1 MNQLAFRHV
10 LVLGGGRVGRAAAL
24 DLRADMQVTVLDP
37 NPRDPEGLTSRG
49 VRLIRGDA
57 SDPATLRQAAE
68 GCDVALC
75 AVPGS
80 MGLRTLERLIGL
92 GLPIVDV
99 SFMPEDPSVLDGL
112 AKQAG
117 VPVLTDVGIAPG
129 YMHMIAGYETTRM
142 KVHRFECL
150 VGGLPAKPT
159 WPMYYQS
166 PFSPIDVVEEYI
178 RPARLRRNGQDIER
192 PALSEPERIPFGE
205 LGELEAINTD
215 GLRSLLSSYP
225 DIPEMVEKTLRYPAH
240 ADLMRVFAHCGFF
253 SETPVTVDGQSVR
266 PLSLTAE
273 LLIQSW
279 AMGPEDEDITV
290 MRCTADGDAGG
301 PLRRVVYEIH
311 DRYDRSTRTLSMARA
326 TGYTTTATLRALGRG
341 FWSAPGVYPPERL
354 GEVPGLFAF
363 VTEELR
369 ARGLSITV
377 REQHAPA

>member
-1 MNQLAFRHV
+1 MSKLSFRHV

-24 DLRADMQVTVLDP
+24 DLRADLDVTVLDP
-37 NPRDPEGLTSRG
+37 HPRDPEGLTSRG
-49 VRLIRGDA
+49 VRVIRGGAD
-57 SDPATLRQAAE
+57 DPAALREVAR

-80 MGLRTLERLIGL
+80 MGLRTLEALIAL

-99 SFMPEDPSVLDGL
+99 SFMPEDPMVLDGL
-112 AKQAG
+112 ARQAG
-117 VPVLTDVGIAPG
+117 LPVLTACGIAPG

-150 VGGLPAKPT
+150 VGGLPVKPA

-178 RPARLRRNGQDIER
+178 RPARFRVDGRDVSR
-192 PALSEPERIPFGE
+192 PALSDPERVPFGD
-205 LGELEAINTD
+205 LGELESFNSD
-215 GLRSLLSSYP
+215 GLRSLLTSYP
-225 DIPEMVEKTLRYPAH
+225 EIPNMIEKTLRYPAH
-240 ADLMRVFAHCGFF
+240 AELMRIFAHCGFF
-253 SETPVTVDGQSVR
+253 SEAPMRVEGQSVR
-266 PLSLTAE
+266 PLALTAE
-273 LLIQSW
+273 LLIRSW
-279 AMGPEDEDITV
+279 AMAPGDEDLTV

-301 PLRRVVYEIH
+301 PLRRVVYDVT
-311 DRYDRSTRTLSMARA
+311 DRYDRATHTLSMARA

-341 FWSAPGVYPPERL
+341 LWTAPGVYPPERL

-369 ARGLSITV
+369 ARGITITV
-377 REQHAPA
+377 REQHASA